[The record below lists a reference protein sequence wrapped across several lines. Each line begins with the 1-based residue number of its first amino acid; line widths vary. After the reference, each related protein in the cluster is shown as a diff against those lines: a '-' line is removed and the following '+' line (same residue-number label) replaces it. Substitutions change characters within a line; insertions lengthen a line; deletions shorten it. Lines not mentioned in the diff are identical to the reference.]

1 MQIKTYKIIQV
12 SFLIFSL
19 LIPNFCIA
27 TENQLKTPYEVNH
40 NIWINDPKRQKPP
53 YLQKNEAKDWKPP
66 LNKVQTS
73 INLDRLYDLN
83 HKNQTFSLQGSV
95 SLLWNGKLTW
105 WQENNDSEEI
115 WVNFNSLKNYDFKQT
130 EWYKPYVDKND
141 NKSVT
146 IAFDGYFNANFDYSK
161 FPFDNQILSF
171 EYEADTD
178 AYEIIFEQK
187 ELPTIS
193 NNFNK
198 ILDYN
203 IHKITFDNKIK
214 VYPTTFG
221 IADYGEKETFASSI
235 VRTTFWLEKSF
246 LNAFFIYIA
255 PIFLIS
261 LLLLLNATR
270 LSLDRGVKLS
280 LPPAS
285 LVAIIFLQNDVN
297 QTLPKLAY
305 LTYLHYLYIYS
316 YILVFI
322 CFLEAIFSYN
332 EELSISEKSFYFM
345 RRTALIICMNWLI
358 FVMPFITY
366 FFII

>member
-27 TENQLKTPYEVNH
+27 KENQLKTPYEVNH
-40 NIWINDPKRQKPP
+40 KFWINDPKRQKPDF
-53 YLQKNEAKDWKPP
+53 LAIEKVKDWKPP
-66 LNKVQTS
+66 LKKIQTLVH
-73 INLDRLYDLN
+73 LDRIYDLN
-83 HKNQTFSLQGSV
+83 HKNQTYSLQGSV
-95 SLLWNGKLTW
+95 SLLWNGVLKGW
-105 WQENNDSEEI
+105 SGKEYEEI
-115 WVNFNSLKNYDFKQT
+115 WLSFNSIKNYDFEKS
-130 EWYKPYVDKND
+130 EWYEPYIDRNDKRT
-141 NKSVT
+141 VT
-146 IAFDGYFNANFDYSK
+146 ITFDGYFNANFDYSK
-161 FPFDNQILSF
+161 FPFDNQVLSF
-171 EYEADTD
+171 EYEPDND

-187 ELPTIS
+187 ELPTTS

-203 IHKITFDNKIK
+203 IDKITFDNKIK

-221 IADYGEKETFASSI
+221 IPDYEQEETAASSI
-235 VRTTFWLEKSF
+235 VRTTFWLKKSF
-246 LNAFFIYIA
+246 LNAFFIYVA

-261 LLLLLNATR
+261 ILLLLNSTR

-316 YILVFI
+316 YLLVFI
-322 CFLEAIFSYN
+322 CFLEAMFSYN
-332 EELSISEKSFYFM
+332 EELSISEKSYYFM
-345 RRTALIICMNWLI
+345 RRTILITCMNVLI